1 MNKFL
6 TPIILVIVAVGLFFF
21 YIDPQ
26 WQKMKV
32 LQATNAEY
40 NNAIDQSNKLLKV
53 RDSLLAK
60 YNSFRP
66 EDLTRLEKLLPNN
79 IDNVRLIIDI
89 NSITSKYGA
98 SIKNVKLSTPS
109 AEADVTNNSGYRTMV
124 LSFGVSTSYNNFLNI
139 MSDLERSLRLLD
151 VTSISFKATDTE
163 PYEYTISIKTYW
175 LQ

>member
-139 MSDLERSLRLLD
+139 SHL
-151 VTSISFKATDTE
+151 TK
-163 PYEYTISIKTYW
+163 K
-175 LQ
+175 